1 MKKYILV
8 LIALVSLYSCDERGI
23 LENSNDVSYIY
34 FTKNATNDSTS
45 TSFFFYPEGD
55 ISVPVAM
62 SLSGKMFD
70 EDCSFKLEV
79 VKEETT
85 LDAANYDISGDF
97 VFHKDRVA
105 DTIYITFKNSEIL
118 SSEIRRVVFRIAD
131 IASRPEWWD
140 EDEWVIWA
148 NLGEF
153 TIKKFELLIEAN
165 GGIPEITLDDS
176 DVIRRCALT
185 LKRYLEK
192 YGPFIDENGDEVSVP
207 VIG

>member
-1 MKKYILV
+1 
-8 LIALVSLYSCDERGI
+8 
-23 LENSNDVSYIY
+23 
-34 FTKNATNDSTS
+34 
-45 TSFFFYPEGD
+45 
-55 ISVPVAM
+55 M

-131 IASRPEWWD
+131 SEKYAQGNTPFRTAVVSISDIASRPEWWD

-176 DVIRRCALT
+176 DMIRRCALT

>member
-1 MKKYILV
+1 MFSIDYCEKYSQGV
-8 LIALVSLYSCDERGI
+8 TPFRTAV
-23 LENSNDVSYIY
+23 
-34 FTKNATNDSTS
+34 
-45 TSFFFYPEGD
+45 
-55 ISVPVAM
+55 IS
-62 SLSGKMFD
+62 
-70 EDCSFKLEV
+70 
-79 VKEETT
+79 
-85 LDAANYDISGDF
+85 IS
-97 VFHKDRVA
+97 
-105 DTIYITFKNSEIL
+105 
-118 SSEIRRVVFRIAD
+118 D
-131 IASRPEWWD
+131 IASRPEWWN

-192 YGPFIDENGDEVSVP
+192 YGPFIDENGDEVTVP

>member
-105 DTIYITFKNSEIL
+105 DTIIL
-118 SSEIRRVVFRIAD
+118 RSRIVRFYLQRYD
-131 IASRPEWWD
+131 VSC
-140 EDEWVIWA
+140 
-148 NLGEF
+148 L
-153 TIKKFELLIEAN
+153 ELLIVKNMLKEILPSVRQLYQFQILLLDRN
-165 GGIPEITLDDS
+165 GGM
-176 DVIRRCALT
+176 
-185 LKRYLEK
+185 KM
-192 YGPFIDENGDEVSVP
+192 NG
-207 VIG
+207 

>member
-105 DTIYITFKNSEIL
+105 DTIYLQRYDVSCL
-118 SSEIRRVVFRIAD
+118 
-131 IASRPEWWD
+131 
-140 EDEWVIWA
+140 
-148 NLGEF
+148 
-153 TIKKFELLIEAN
+153 ELLIVKNMLKEILPSVRQLYQFQILLLDRN
-165 GGIPEITLDDS
+165 GGM
-176 DVIRRCALT
+176 
-185 LKRYLEK
+185 KM
-192 YGPFIDENGDEVSVP
+192 NG
-207 VIG
+207 